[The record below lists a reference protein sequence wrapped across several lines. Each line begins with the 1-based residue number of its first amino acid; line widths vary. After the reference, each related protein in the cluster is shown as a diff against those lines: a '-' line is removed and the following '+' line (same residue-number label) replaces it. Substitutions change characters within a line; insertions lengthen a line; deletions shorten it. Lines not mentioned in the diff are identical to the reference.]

1 MTTSKH
7 KECRQEASTA
17 VDRRSIIKGIG
28 GAAALAAPY
37 IFVPRVLAQREKELV
52 VVHWGGAGGD
62 ANRKAYFEPFSQET
76 GIRIIEETGPG
87 MEKVKA
93 QIEAGRVTWDLLID
107 IGAFRM
113 FQGVQQGLLEK
124 IDYNVVTNTKDLID
138 NAIHPYGVASN
149 VGSEI
154 LAYNTKKIK
163 PGDHPKTW
171 KDFWDVKGFP
181 GHRAMHQKAYG
192 NLEIALTA
200 DGVDAKKLYPLD
212 VERAFRKLD
221 ELKPNIDVWT
231 TTYDQPIRLLTDGE
245 VDVAPVWNARA
256 SAAIASGAPLAVEWS
271 QGFLYYDMWSIPKG
285 APNANAA
292 LQFINFCLDAKRQ
305 AHFSTIYP
313 YGPSNKKAI
322 DLISAD
328 ARDRQPTAPQ
338 NLEKQILFND
348 EWWAPTLTPLTS
360 RFTLW
365 SAKK

>member
-1 MTTSKH
+1 MTGGTFKNGQ
-7 KECRQEASTA
+7 RQAQAA
-17 VDRRSIIKGIG
+17 VDRRSIIKAIG
-28 GAAALAAPY
+28 GAAALSAPY
-37 IFVPRVLAQREKELV
+37 VFAPKVRAQREKELV

-93 QIEAGRVTWDLLID
+93 QIDAGRVTWDLLVD

-113 FQGVQQGLLEK
+113 YQGMQQGLLEK

-138 NAIHPYGVASN
+138 NAVHPYGIASN

-163 PGDHPKTW
+163 PGAHPKSW

-181 GHRAMHQKAYG
+181 AHRAMHQKAYG
-192 NLEIALTA
+192 NLDIALAA
-200 DGVDAKKLYPLD
+200 DGVDSKKIYPID
-212 VERAFRKLD
+212 VERAFKKLD

-256 SAAIASGAPLAVEWS
+256 SAAIASGAPLAVEWN

-285 APNANAA
+285 APNAKAA
-292 LQFINFCLDAKRQ
+292 HQFINFCLDAKRQ
-305 AHFSTIYP
+305 AHFSSIYP

-322 DLISAD
+322 DLIPA
-328 ARDRQPTAPQ
+328 ATRALQPTAPQ

-348 EWWAPTLTPLTS
+348 EWWAPNLTPLTA